1 MPIDL
6 AGMFD
11 LQASFNKLFF
21 DASSMTQ
28 AEREHL
34 TMVFASSLQ
43 KEVGDLLEGI
53 NYRQHRLVNK
63 DPDRGVILHESVD
76 VWRYL
81 IGIMNLWEITPE
93 EFISAY
99 DDRDRF
105 LQMRHE
111 KESVEWDG
119 RPVLIVDM
127 DDVLT
132 NFRHDCTAWAHEA
145 HPGVVDDNDTSY
157 YSIPETL
164 YREFIDLRMMK
175 TLSPIQDYV
184 DAINTLHDDGI
195 WIHILTAR
203 PASNLILKYDTYT
216 WLHSTGLKF
225 DRVSFSSEKYL
236 WLAQTEYFKQGKVI
250 AAVDDSPKHARE
262 YEQHGVPCLV
272 PLNVHNATIEE
283 SENLILCE
291 DAEHFVS
298 KIRDIEEGIAYYEFC
313 VQSGS

>member
-53 NYRQHRLVNK
+53 NYRQHRLADK
-63 DPDRGVILHESVD
+63 EPDRGVILHESVD

-81 IGIMNLWEITPE
+81 IGIMNLWDITPA
-93 EFISAY
+93 EFKSAY
-99 DDRDRF
+99 DDRDLF
-105 LQMRHE
+105 LRMRHE

-132 NFRHDCTAWAHEA
+132 NFRADCTAWAHEA

-157 YSIPETL
+157 YSIPEEL
-164 YREFIDLRMMK
+164 YREFIELRKMK
-175 TLSPIQDYV
+175 TLSPIQSYV
-184 DAINTLHDDGI
+184 DAINALHDSGV

-203 PASNLILKYDTYT
+203 PESNLILKYDSYT
-216 WLHSTGLKF
+216 WLRSAGVKF

-236 WLAQTEYFKQGKVI
+236 WLAQTEYYKQGKVI
-250 AAVDDSPKHARE
+250 AAVDDSPKHAFE
-262 YEQHGVPCLV
+262 YAQHGVTCLV
-272 PLNVHNATIEE
+272 PVNVSNFSIEE
-283 SENLILCE
+283 GVSLILCKDSE
-291 DAEHFVS
+291 AFLTNVFLSALIRHPVEH
-298 KIRDIEEGIAYYEFC
+298 
-313 VQSGS
+313 